1 MKNTLGRLLLALL
14 TCSVLSTKAQKI
26 KEIDWQGHR
35 GCRGIYPEN
44 TIRAMIEAIKMGV
57 TTLELDVV
65 VTRDKQV
72 VLSHEPFMA
81 HEISTSPEGTHIT
94 QANERQFN
102 IYQMDYK
109 ELKKWDVGLKP
120 HPRFPKQV
128 KIAAYKPLLSEVI
141 DSVENYIK
149 THKIRAVKY
158 NIETKIDPSGDG
170 TFHPNPQEFVE
181 TVLKVITEKQIL
193 DRVIIQ
199 SFDKR
204 TLQWLHQQ
212 NVPVK
217 LSYLLEKSEI
227 TILKDQLKAL
237 GFKPDIISPE
247 FSNID
252 AAYVRYCHR
261 KKIMV
266 VPWTVNEENEI
277 KRLIDLEVD
286 GIISDYPNLFQY
298 TIENT
303 TKKKK
308 PSQDLLRGFHIL

>member
-1 MKNTLGRLLLALL
+1 M
-14 TCSVLSTKAQKI
+14 
-26 KEIDWQGHR
+26 
-35 GCRGIYPEN
+35 
-44 TIRAMIEAIKMGV
+44 
-57 TTLELDVV
+57 
-65 VTRDKQV
+65 
-72 VLSHEPFMA
+72 
-81 HEISTSPEGTHIT
+81 
-94 QANERQFN
+94 
-102 IYQMDYK
+102 
-109 ELKKWDVGLKP
+109 
-120 HPRFPKQV
+120 
-128 KIAAYKPLLSEVI
+128 
-141 DSVENYIK
+141 
-149 THKIRAVKY
+149 
-158 NIETKIDPSGDG
+158 
-170 TFHPNPQEFVE
+170 E

-227 TILKDQLKAL
+227 SILKDQLKAL

-261 KKIMV
+261 KKIKV

-286 GIISDYPNLFQY
+286 GIISDYPNLFQL
-298 TIENT
+298 TI
-303 TKKKK
+303 
-308 PSQDLLRGFHIL
+308 